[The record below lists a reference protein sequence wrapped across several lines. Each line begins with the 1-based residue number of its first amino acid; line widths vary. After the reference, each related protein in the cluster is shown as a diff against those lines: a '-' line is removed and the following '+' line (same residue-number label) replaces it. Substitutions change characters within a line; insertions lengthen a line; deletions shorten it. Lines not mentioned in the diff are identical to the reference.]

1 MNRHPLRSGHD
12 SRLFTSQMNAGLFSK
27 SESIAGFIDRID
39 SSGIP
44 VLIEKG
50 VARNLDRVRQS
61 KRAMR
66 ASFLRNPASKIML
79 AVGDTAAA
87 VESRVRH
94 IPSQSGE
101 GSHNLKG

>member
-12 SRLFTSQMNAGLFSK
+12 SRLFTSQMNAGFFSK
-27 SESIAGFIDRID
+27 SESVAGFIDRID

-50 VARNLDRVRQS
+50 VARNLNRVGQS
-61 KRAMR
+61 ERAMG

-79 AVGDTAAA
+79 AVRDAAAA
-87 VESRVRH
+87 VEPR
-94 IPSQSGE
+94 I
-101 GSHNLKG
+101 